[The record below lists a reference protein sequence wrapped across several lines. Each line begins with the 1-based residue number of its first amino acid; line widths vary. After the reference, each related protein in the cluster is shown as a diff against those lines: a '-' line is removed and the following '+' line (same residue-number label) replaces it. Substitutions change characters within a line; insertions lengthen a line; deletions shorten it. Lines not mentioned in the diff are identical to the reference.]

1 MPKVTS
7 GNGRTAPPREIT
19 QTLLLEAYL
28 EIRPGVDVARATV
41 GQGEGERSHLVS
53 TIRTFIAIAA
63 ASLAVASLIH
73 RGFLIGGFEDG
84 SAATA
89 EGIIATVMA
98 IGLLITLFAGRWAL
112 TVGRGALI
120 FGLAG
125 VSVGLFV
132 TIIGIGPQTT
142 PDLIYHLVLFLF
154 LVVAVVIS
162 WRVAAETPTG

>member
-1 MPKVTS
+1 DPASGAVSAGVCDENLHWLTPFALVGPTAPLLPAASSECPPTLRGATVPKVTS
-7 GNGRTAPPREIT
+7 GNGRPAPPRQIT

-28 EIRPGVDVARATV
+28 EIRPGVDVAKSTV

-89 EGIIATVMA
+89 EGIIATLMA
-98 IGLLITLFAGRWAL
+98 IGL
-112 TVGRGALI
+112 
-120 FGLAG
+120 
-125 VSVGLFV
+125 
-132 TIIGIGPQTT
+132 
-142 PDLIYHLVLFLF
+142 
-154 LVVAVVIS
+154 
-162 WRVAAETPTG
+162 